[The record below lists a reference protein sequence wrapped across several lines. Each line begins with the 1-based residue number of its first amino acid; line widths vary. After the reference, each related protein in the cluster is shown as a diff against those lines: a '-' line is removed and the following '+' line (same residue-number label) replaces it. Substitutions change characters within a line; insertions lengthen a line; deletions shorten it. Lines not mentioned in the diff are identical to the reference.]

1 MISQIIDL
9 NQFRTICQVRIMA
22 FKINWSAFFEVQS
35 DEIYEYYEK
44 HASLRV
50 ATKIV
55 NEIIQES
62 EKLIK
67 ASFIGHQEQLL
78 KERKTQYRYL
88 VTRDIK
94 LIYSVDEKTNLLKLL
109 NFSILVKIHLYW
121 KGRYKASFQLCI

>member
-1 MISQIIDL
+1 
-9 NQFRTICQVRIMA
+9 MA
-22 FKINWSAFFEVQS
+22 FKINWSAFFEVQF

-55 NEIIQES
+55 NEIIQEL

-88 VTRDIK
+88 VTRDNK
-94 LIYSVDEKTNLLKLL
+94 LIYSVDEKNEIIKIAELLDTRQ
-109 NFSILVKIHLYW
+109 NHPYW
-121 KGRYKASFQLCI
+121 KGRYKASFQLCIY